1 MASAVLPI
9 FALMMQHATSQLVL
23 GVSSPFTAETNLY
36 LPIAIMAHLDFKKN
50 SDPSLVAQFGPP
62 IISIPNIN
70 PNLTV
75 MMQTATD
82 NADSNVGV
90 ATALDFFLG
99 RNGQTPIVGLVGGD
113 YSSICMPVNSVASV
127 IHVPQ
132 ISFGCTNPGLSNKQT
147 YPYFLRTIPPDSI
160 QGLAMW
166 AWMDTFRVPQA
177 AVLYSTDSYGSG
189 LFQAISQI
197 AANNAS
203 GYRIVGCSVNFMP
216 QVYDN
221 ATARASLETVRA
233 AGTKFI
239 MMIMI
244 QTQAAPMFAQ
254 MMQYGMTGAEWQI
267 LGSEAVSIPTGINGL
282 TQRDVP
288 IGFQQTY
295 PINEGALY
303 PKMIDMWYKLKL
315 DNITGPAAM
324 QEYHINKWKV
334 QYPDT
339 LPPLTQADFTPPNY
353 RDMGYNSFLFDAYYT
368 FIIAANTMLN
378 AGVPMS
384 EVKGHAFLKVI
395 WATTFE
401 AQSFN
406 KCRPLKLWHR
416 KQRLVKNLEFLSN
429 PTGR

>member
-9 FALMMQHATSQLVL
+9 FALMMQPATSQLVL
-23 GVSSPFTAETNLY
+23 GVYSPFTGETSLY
-36 LPIAIMAHLDFKKN
+36 LGVAIMAHLDFKKN

-62 IISIPNIN
+62 IINISNIN
-70 PNLTV
+70 PNLSV
-75 MMQTATD
+75 MLQTATD

-90 ATALDFFLG
+90 GAALDFFLG

-132 ISFGCTNPGLSNKQT
+132 IAFGCTNPALSNKQT

-166 AWMDTFRVPQA
+166 AWMDTFSVPQA
-177 AVLYSTDSYGSG
+177 AVLYSTDPYGSG

-197 AANNAS
+197 AANNAA

-216 QVYDN
+216 TTYDN
-221 ATARASLETVRA
+221 ATARASLDSVRV

-244 QTQAAPMFAQ
+244 QTQTAPMFAQ

-267 LGSEAVSIPTGINGL
+267 LGSEGISIISGLNGL
-282 TQRDVP
+282 TQKDIP

-295 PINEGALY
+295 PISEGALY
-303 PKMIDMWYKLKL
+303 PKMIDMWYKLKVE
-315 DNITGPAAM
+315 NITGPAAVK
-324 QEYHINKWKV
+324 EYHIDLWKV
-334 QYPDT
+334 QYPGT

-353 RDMGYNSFLFDAYYT
+353 VDMGYNSFLFDAYYT

-378 AGVPMS
+378 AGVSMS
-384 EVKGHAFLKVI
+384 EVKGKALLDAV
-395 WATTFE
+395 WETTFE
-401 AQSFN
+401 ARIVN
-406 KCRPLKLWHR
+406 TYDIYCRL
-416 KQRLVKNLEFLSN
+416 
-429 PTGR
+429 